1 MAPADATRP
10 DPTSG
15 TVEESGEDYSYDL
28 AHEVPQATPPEA
40 PDPKPRQPGGTER
53 SVDPDG
59 DYSYDL
65 AHEVP
70 RQGG

>member
-1 MAPADATRP
+1 MNPDEPTTADRP
-10 DPTSG
+10 PGDD
-15 TVEESGEDYSYDL
+15 SGEDYSYDL
-28 AHEVPQATPPEA
+28 AHEVPESTR
-40 PDPKPRQPGGTER
+40 PDPARQRAARPRDPEP
-53 SVDPDG
+53 SVGPDG